1 MSTPSDPSS
10 SLATRDVV
18 AASDAATLTS
28 PSRDVRLSDGDGE
41 ALVTLVVVGRANTGK
56 STLVATLTEDE
67 NIRISDVPGTTTEA
81 RKWVVH
87 ANDEPV
93 LAVID
98 TPGFEDA
105 VGALGRLRALSRDAT
120 DRVEAVRTFVQE
132 SAKEGAFVAERRLLE
147 PVLKGSAILYVAD
160 ATVPY
165 RKNFEAEL
173 EILSW
178 TGQPRAGLINATHG
192 DLLDASL
199 LAAQR
204 THWRNALT
212 QYCSIVREL
221 SARDATWDERIHLL
235 RDIASLRDAWRDT
248 MHRVA
253 DQLEAQWTERRGHAA
268 YALASMLTHAL
279 THTRKER
286 VVNPKDLSKEKR
298 RLEDAF
304 AQDLR
309 KIEAGGQREIE
320 RVYGFKRLAYAQQ
333 THLEAPRLDEDLF
346 SKEVWDALGLSTGEL
361 VASGAITGA
370 LSGLGV
376 DALLGGTSLGV
387 GALVGAAI
395 GAGGA
400 AYYRRDVIA
409 KASVEKTVDAVT
421 GKPSM
426 RREEPKRV
434 VVGPHKGPNFPW
446 VLLARGLGHWYAV
459 ERRTHAQEG
468 ALNVHVPSLP
478 ASDVPSD
485 VRRVLQRL
493 FKEPDETMVA
503 DLEHA
508 LMDLYGRDSIQG
520 ILERAHASAEQ
531 ALAGEGG
538 ASQGKTPLD

>member
-1 MSTPSDPSS
+1 MSTSTDHTSSTAAPSERMQGEPVASGAGADP
-10 SLATRDVV
+10 
-18 AASDAATLTS
+18 
-28 PSRDVRLSDGDGE
+28 
-41 ALVTLVVVGRANTGK
+41 LVTLVVVGRANTGK
-56 STLVATLTEDE
+56 STLVATLTEDDS
-67 NIRISDVPGTTTEA
+67 IRISDVPGTTTEA
-81 RKWVVH
+81 RKWVVYAH
-87 ANDEPV
+87 DEPV

-105 VGALGRLRALSRDAT
+105 VGALGRLRALSQDAT
-120 DRVEAVRTFVQE
+120 DRVDAVHAFVQQ
-132 SAKEGAFVAERRLLE
+132 SAKEGTFVAERRLLE
-147 PVLKGSAILYVAD
+147 PVLNGGAVLYVAD

-178 TGQPRAGLINATHG
+178 TGQPRAGLVNATRE
-192 DLLDASL
+192 DLLDSEL
-199 LAAQR
+199 LDTQR
-204 THWRNALT
+204 RHWRNALT

-221 SARDATWDERIHLL
+221 SARDATWDERIRLL
-235 RDIASLRDAWRDT
+235 RDIASLRDAWRET

-253 DQLEAQWTERRGHAA
+253 DQLEAQWNARRAHAA
-268 YALASMLTHAL
+268 YALANMLTQAL

-286 VVNPKDLSKEKR
+286 VVDPKDLSKEKR
-298 RLEDAF
+298 ALERAF
-304 AQDLR
+304 AEDLR
-309 KIEAGGQREIE
+309 KIEARGQREIE
-320 RVYGFKRLAYAQQ
+320 GIYGFKRLDYAQQ
-333 THLEAPRLDEDLF
+333 MHLEAPRLDEDLF

-409 KASVEKTVDAVT
+409 KATVEKTVDAVT
-421 GKPSM
+421 GAPST
-426 RREEPKRV
+426 RRDAPKRV

-468 ALNVHVPSLP
+468 ALSVHVPSLP
-478 ASDVPSD
+478 ASDIPED
-485 VRRVLQRL
+485 LRRVFQRL

-503 DLEHA
+503 DLEDA
-508 LMDLYGRDSIQG
+508 LMELYGRERIQR
-520 ILERAHASAEQ
+520 ILERAHASAVPEVG
-531 ALAGEGG
+531 AEVPSSEG
-538 ASQGKTPLD
+538 